1 MASCSFVR
9 DANEFKAR
17 GTIDLLFPFDLIP
30 GLSSILPHVVL
41 DLSGGFEWQND
52 EVKHRHEM
60 EKLRLTAEIATKEIK
75 NVFED
80 VDKMFLDA
88 LRRHSVSADAELR
101 DVRERSEGRG

>member
-41 DLSGGFEWQND
+41 DLSGGFEWQN
-52 EVKHRHEM
+52 
-60 EKLRLTAEIATKEIK
+60 LATSSPQAPKP
-75 NVFED
+75 
-80 VDKMFLDA
+80 L
-88 LRRHSVSADAELR
+88 SP
-101 DVRERSEGRG
+101 